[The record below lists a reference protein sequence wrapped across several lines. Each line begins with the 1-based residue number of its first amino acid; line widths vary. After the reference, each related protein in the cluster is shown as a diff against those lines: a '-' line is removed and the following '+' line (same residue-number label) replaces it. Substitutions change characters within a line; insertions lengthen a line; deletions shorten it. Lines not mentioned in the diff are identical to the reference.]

1 MTESFPMLLRLAALI
16 AASSG
21 FIALRA
27 GDTSLQRPS
36 PGRPSVLQKVCLS
49 VDMQTVPLSRAW
61 QAAPVC
67 AQDVSE
73 PVAATG
79 AIQEDTEEHV
89 PLPPQQTAAPLPVP
103 ANIVVDLDWVPL
115 ADPAELLAPANLYE
129 TRQVGVEMQGLLLD
143 EDELAAHIRLLP
155 AQLPCGDYRILDD
168 RGGVGWL
175 WLRPLAS
182 ADGESTVEK
191 PLLEK
196 PAEDG
201 VWTTSLGTQWVRF
214 IPIPATAPVLAKR

>member
-36 PGRPSVLQKVCLS
+36 PGLQTASLPAVVQRVPLSAAMPSVLI
-49 VDMQTVPLSRAW
+49 P
-61 QAAPVC
+61 
-67 AQDVSE
+67 AQDFSS
-73 PVAATG
+73 PVTATG
-79 AIQEDTEEHV
+79 SLAENAEESA

-115 ADPAELLAPANLYE
+115 DDPAELLAPANLYE
-129 TRQVGVEMQGLLLD
+129 TRQVGVETQGLLLD
-143 EDELAAHIRLLP
+143 EEELAAHIRLLP
-155 AQLPCGDYRILDD
+155 AQLPCGDYRVLDD

-175 WLRPLAS
+175 WVRPLAS

-201 VWTTSLGTQWVRF
+201 VWTTSLGRQWVRF
-214 IPIPATAPVLAKR
+214 IPIPATAPVLARR